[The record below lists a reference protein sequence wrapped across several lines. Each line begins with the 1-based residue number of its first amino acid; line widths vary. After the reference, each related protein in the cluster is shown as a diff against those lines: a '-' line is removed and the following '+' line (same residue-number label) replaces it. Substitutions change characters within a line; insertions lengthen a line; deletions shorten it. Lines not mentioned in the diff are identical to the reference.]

1 MPKSILPI
9 MPSVILSKEYKAKPR
24 KRFLNPMF
32 RNTESRLK
40 LVKGAMATAHR
51 AIEQE
56 RNTPALAKI
65 KVPFDR
71 QAILSVVHNEAKIVG
86 NPLKVITR
94 GQTNEAIG
102 QLAKISH
109 KKSDIQSYICSTKK
123 DGRMWETHNALSEI
137 RQRGNTP
144 PGVGHSGENIL
155 CRRVTF
161 PILPKLG
168 RKRVEET
175 PPAPSQ

>member
-24 KRFLNPMF
+24 KQFLNPMF
-32 RNTESRLK
+32 RNIEIHLK
-40 LVKGAMATAHR
+40 RAKGTMVTVPR
-51 AIEQE
+51 TIEQE
-56 RNTPALAKI
+56 RNTPALAKM
-65 KVPFDR
+65 KVLFDR
-71 QAILSVVHNEAKIVG
+71 QTIHSTLHNEAKIVSSQ
-86 NPLKVITR
+86 LKVITR
-94 GQTNEAIG
+94 GQTNKAIG
-102 QLAKISH
+102 QLAKTSH
-109 KKSDIQSYICSTKK
+109 EKSDIQSYICSTKK

-137 RQRGNTP
+137 RQRRNTP
-144 PGVGHSGENIL
+144 PGVGHPGENIL
-155 CRRVTF
+155 CRCVTF

>member
-1 MPKSILPI
+1 MPKSVPPI
-9 MPSVILSKEYKAKPR
+9 MPSTFLFKQCEAEPR
-24 KRFLNPMF
+24 RWFLNPVF
-32 RNTESRLK
+32 RNIDIHLK
-40 LVKGAMATAHR
+40 RAKGTMATAPQT
-51 AIEQE
+51 IEQE

-71 QAILSVVHNEAKIVG
+71 QAIRSTLHNEAKIVG
-86 NPLKVITR
+86 SQLKVITR

-102 QLAKISH
+102 QLAKTRH
-109 KKSDIQSYICSTKK
+109 EKSDIQSYICSTKK
-123 DGRMWETHNALSEI
+123 DRRIWETHNALSEI

-144 PGVGHSGENIL
+144 PGVGHPGENIL
-155 CRRVTF
+155 CRSVTVS
-161 PILPKLG
+161 ILPKLG

>member
-1 MPKSILPI
+1 MPKSVPPI
-9 MPSVILSKEYKAKPR
+9 MPSAVLSKQCEADPR
-24 KRFLNPMF
+24 RRFLNPMF
-32 RNTESRLK
+32 RNIEIHLK
-40 LVKGAMATAHR
+40 RAKGTMVTAPR
-51 AIEQE
+51 TIEQE
-56 RNTPALAKI
+56 RNTPALAKM
-65 KVPFDR
+65 KAPFDR
-71 QAILSVVHNEAKIVG
+71 QAILSVVHNKAKIVG

-102 QLAKISH
+102 QLAKTSH

-144 PGVGHSGENIL
+144 PGVGHPGENIL
-155 CRRVTF
+155 CRCVTV